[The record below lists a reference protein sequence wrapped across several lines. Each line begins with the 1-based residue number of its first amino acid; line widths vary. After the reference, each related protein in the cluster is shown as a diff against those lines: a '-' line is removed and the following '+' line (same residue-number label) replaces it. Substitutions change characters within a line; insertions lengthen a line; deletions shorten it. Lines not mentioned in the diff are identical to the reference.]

1 MLAHHGGVAAEAVT
15 GQDQRIAADGFTR
28 AVRSFA
34 DHGRDPALAVMPQ
47 LARQCARQHQR
58 ARVRRRLSQRGHQR
72 LARALA
78 QRVHAAGAMTG
89 VQEAVQQLEAQPGL
103 FQRVD
108 GGRRGPGIGLHQ
120 MRGGGAAGLG
130 QDVGGEV
137 VHAVRHAGGA
147 LHARTRRRNE
157 AGRQRG
163 GPGRHGVTLDHHAF
177 HARPRQP
184 DGGGQAAGAAADD
197 EHGQR
202 QFRRGLRVR
211 SVHRTIPAMKSSQAR
226 RSATLRRSA
235 SAASCNAGVGAAQPS
250 ASTVTW

>member
-15 GQDQRIAADGFTR
+15 GQDQRVAADGFTR
-28 AVRSFA
+28 TVRSFA

-78 QRVHAAGAMTG
+78 QRVHATGAMTG
-89 VQEAVQQLEAQPGL
+89 VQKAIQQLEAQPGP

-108 GGRRGPGIGLHQ
+108 GGRRGGHRLAPDARRRRRRSWPGC
-120 MRGGGAAGLG
+120 RRRSRPRCPPPAA
-130 QDVGGEV
+130 
-137 VHAVRHAGGA
+137 A

-184 DGGGQAAGAAADD
+184 DGGGQAAAPPPMMSTGSDSSGA
-197 EHGQR
+197 GC
-202 QFRRGLRVR
+202 
-211 SVHRTIPAMKSSQAR
+211 
-226 RSATLRRSA
+226 A
-235 SAASCNAGVGAAQPS
+235 SGPFIGRFPR
-250 ASTVTW
+250 